1 MSEKKIPFQL
11 RQAALPVYLP
21 TLLFSAGEAAFIP
34 IVPAI
39 AQNVGASLATAGLV
53 AGMLTIGIVLGD
65 IPSGW
70 IISRVGERA
79 AMLWSTL
86 LALLG
91 SGLALLATNPTVL
104 GLGVL
109 LIGIAT
115 SAFALA
121 RHAFLTSFVPLNY
134 RARALS
140 TLGGM
145 FRAGA
150 VIGPLGSAVAIS
162 LSGQPL
168 AAFWLMVAFT
178 LGAAAVLLFM
188 PDPEKTFGTTKKVR
202 DSRGDFVTPGELE
215 AELETVGLFAAVKK
229 YLPVLARLGGAS
241 ALVMA
246 LRSGRAVILPLWAV
260 SIGISDANIALII
273 GLATAVDFALFFASG
288 QIMDKW
294 GRLASIVP
302 SMVVMSSAFFIL
314 ASTQDLSNHVAWF
327 IASAFIVAIGNGI
340 GSGILL
346 TLGSDLADKKN
357 PAPFLGAWRFVTDS
371 GAALAPLGIASLTAA
386 ISLGAAA
393 FAVGIAG
400 VIGTV
405 MMLAYVPRYISRTKK

>member
-1 MSEKKIPFQL
+1 
-11 RQAALPVYLP
+11 
-21 TLLFSAGEAAFIP
+21 
-34 IVPAI
+34 
-39 AQNVGASLATAGLV
+39 
-53 AGMLTIGIVLGD
+53 
-65 IPSGW
+65 
-70 IISRVGERA
+70 
-79 AMLWSTL
+79 
-86 LALLG
+86 
-91 SGLALLATNPTVL
+91 
-104 GLGVL
+104 
-109 LIGIAT
+109 
-115 SAFALA
+115 
-121 RHAFLTSFVPLNY
+121 
-134 RARALS
+134 
-140 TLGGM
+140 
-145 FRAGA
+145 
-150 VIGPLGSAVAIS
+150 
-162 LSGQPL
+162 
-168 AAFWLMVAFT
+168 
-178 LGAAAVLLFM
+178 
-188 PDPEKTFGTTKKVR
+188 
-202 DSRGDFVTPGELE
+202 
-215 AELETVGLFAAVKK
+215 
-229 YLPVLARLGGAS
+229 
-241 ALVMA
+241 
-246 LRSGRAVILPLWAV
+246 VILPLWAV

-400 VIGTV
+400 VIGTI
-405 MMLAYVPRYISRTKK
+405 MMVAYVPRYISRTK